1 VRVAQVGREAY
12 LPLVTNHV
20 DGTQYSSQ
28 SDPRLFDVGCR
39 RRVLQRG
46 HHGAVT
52 VHHPGHQSLDVFGF
66 HGVRDRSLRSP
77 VGFGHGQALPALL
90 QQFHLSQERLV
101 TGVGF
106 EIPQKRVAFNPA
118 EHYIFLAVRSVK
130 PGKGAIYFATIRVN
144 LSYPIRPPVCMRR
157 RGPCER
163 RVRLSSA
170 TIHVS
175 TQGLDLSHPADTQT
189 VYTHL
194 KRAAWVACTTGNR
207 VGLVP
212 SDNPGGCS
220 EKALAGAIRSAS
232 VPTLTQIYL
241 ANHTLQE
248 AVAFGILV
256 PAQIAAK

>member
-1 VRVAQVGREAY
+1 MYMHTKTVGMSARFLLGAAALACTLVGSNVAA
-12 LPLVTNHV
+12 
-20 DGTQYSSQ
+20 
-28 SDPRLFDVGCR
+28 
-39 RRVLQRG
+39 
-46 HHGAVT
+46 
-52 VHHPGHQSLDVFGF
+52 
-66 HGVRDRSLRSP
+66 
-77 VGFGHGQALPALL
+77 
-90 QQFHLSQERLV
+90 QEHKV
-101 TGVGF
+101 
-106 EIPQKRVAFNPA
+106 IVA
-118 EHYIFLAVRSVK
+118 
-130 PGKGAIYFATIRVN
+130 
-144 LSYPIRPPVCMRR
+144 
-157 RGPCER
+157 
-163 RVRLSSA
+163 
-170 TIHVS
+170 IHVS